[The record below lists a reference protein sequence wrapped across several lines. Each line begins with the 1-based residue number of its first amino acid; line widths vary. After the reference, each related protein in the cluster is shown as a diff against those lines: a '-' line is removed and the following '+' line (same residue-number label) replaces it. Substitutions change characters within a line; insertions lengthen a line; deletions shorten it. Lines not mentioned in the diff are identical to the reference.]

1 MTMSS
6 FFKKKAN
13 ISNTL
18 THKENYETNKV
29 NIDLKNRFM
38 LWFWMKPRDIP
49 IPVGSGKRNNSV
61 KNLKLSHG
69 QFASIPK
76 LTLP

>member
-38 LWFWMKPRDIP
+38 LWF
-49 IPVGSGKRNNSV
+49 
-61 KNLKLSHG
+61 
-69 QFASIPK
+69 
-76 LTLP
+76 